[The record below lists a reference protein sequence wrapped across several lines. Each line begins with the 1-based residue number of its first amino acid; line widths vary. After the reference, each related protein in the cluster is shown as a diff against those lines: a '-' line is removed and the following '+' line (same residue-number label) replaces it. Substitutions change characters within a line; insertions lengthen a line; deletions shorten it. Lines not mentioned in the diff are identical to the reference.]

1 MAHDGWCA
9 AMTDGKAEYAVLI
22 QLERLGLRAYLPQCK
37 RHCRLPGAAVPLVR
51 SYPLFPCRLFLPL
64 AQARVREIHYVR
76 GLKLPRPF
84 LNDADGRLWI
94 VPDDVIFELALVENQ
109 GLFDETR
116 ATDDRV
122 KLRGMELFSAS
133 IGSVIVELFCPLF
146 LEKVKGLQPA
156 E

>member
-1 MAHDGWCA
+1 
-9 AMTDGKAEYAVLI
+9 
-22 QLERLGLRAYLPQCK
+22 
-37 RHCRLPGAAVPLVR
+37 
-51 SYPLFPCRLFLPL
+51 
-64 AQARVREIHYVR
+64 
-76 GLKLPRPF
+76 